1 MNSVSL
7 MPRYK
12 NYLKVRCLNLD
23 THSCVLASFSEEISS
38 TGFAVNCICL
48 LCISSILYGFP
59 PKIYTTDEKCPQ
71 CL

>member
-1 MNSVSL
+1 MWRYENAWDLQLWGFFLLKAPALMNSVSL
-7 MPRYK
+7 MPSYK

-48 LCISSILYGFP
+48 L
-59 PKIYTTDEKCPQ
+59 
-71 CL
+71 